1 MIRDELDYYD
11 KVVNSTEREQKEQ
24 KSFVKQMN
32 KKKEW

>member
-11 KVVNSTEREQKEQ
+11 KVVNSIEWEQKEQ